1 MAREVRGKD
10 ALGIGKGGR
19 RRDSYDMNIVE
30 MKSSQMMR
38 TGHEIPGQMQ
48 EGPEAKSWL

>member
-1 MAREVRGKD
+1 MAREVRVED
-10 ALGIGKGGR
+10 VLGTGKGGR
-19 RRDSYDMNIVE
+19 RRDSYNMNIVE
-30 MKSSQMMR
+30 MKSSQMMK